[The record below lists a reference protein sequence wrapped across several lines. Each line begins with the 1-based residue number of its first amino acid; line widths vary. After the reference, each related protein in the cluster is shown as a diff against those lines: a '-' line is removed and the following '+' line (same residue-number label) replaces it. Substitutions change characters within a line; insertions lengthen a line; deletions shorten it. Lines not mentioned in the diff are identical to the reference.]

1 MVSEIAMPNSR
12 WWALLA
18 IRLLRAIG
26 REGRHVWCCTALRL
40 KRQRRVC
47 VIERLELPAS
57 RGMRS
62 DGAQYKAAC
71 SACSEPISGA
81 EEMSIA
87 VPSGWSSE
95 KGVRTVL

>member
-1 MVSEIAMPNSR
+1 MASEIAMPNSR

-47 VIERLELPAS
+47 FIERLELPAS
-57 RGMRS
+57 RGMCS
-62 DGAQYKAAC
+62 DGVQCKAAC
-71 SACSEPISGA
+71 SACSESIY
-81 EEMSIA
+81 ETKEMSIA
-87 VPSGWSSE
+87 VPSSWSNE
-95 KGVRTVL
+95 KGVRTVS